1 MPKKCILILLDG
13 LGDRSFECLDHQ
25 TPLQA
30 AHTPVLNKIA
40 EMGANGLYHAGLLGQ
55 ALPSENAHFAMF
67 GYGPDDFPGRGALEA
82 LGADIPLQEDEV
94 AVLGH
99 LVSVHEENGGLI
111 YDVDR
116 PRVSAAERDAF
127 LNAVA
132 NYRSGN
138 IEVRFV
144 PTKDLFGIIVLKG
157 DVAPFVTDSNPMWE
171 GQPVSEIL
179 PWASHASDAKTCA
192 TAAALKDYLLW
203 VHHTLSNH
211 PLNVQRREQGTYAV
225 NGMVSQRAG
234 RMKQVQPIGE
244 RYGLRALSIS
254 SGIIYRGISQF
265 LGFHSRKVQDS
276 DDPAADIAERLNI
289 AREALPFYDFVHVH
303 SKVPDEAAHA
313 KNPQLKKDV
322 IEALDRG
329 IGKAIEPLIND
340 PKVILMITSDHSTPS
355 TSPLIHSGEPVPL
368 TIFGQ
373 GVRRDAVRRF
383 DEIQVAGGALGMVR
397 GGELMHLVLNHLDRS
412 KLVGIMDTPHDQPY
426 WPGRY
431 HPFQVK

>member
-1 MPKKCILILLDG
+1 VPKKCILILLDG

-30 AHTPVLNKIA
+30 AHTPVLNKIS

-132 NYRSGN
+132 SYRSGN

-192 TAAALKDYLLW
+192 TAEALKDYLLW

-211 PLNVQRREQGTYAV
+211 PLNVQRREQGNYAV

-276 DDPAADIAERLNI
+276 EDPAADIAERLNI
-289 AREALPFYDFVHVH
+289 AREALPFYDFIHVH
-303 SKVPDEAAHA
+303 SKVPDEAAHV

-329 IGKAIEPLIND
+329 IGKVIEPLIND
-340 PKVILMITSDHSTPS
+340 PKVVLMITSDHSTPS

-397 GGELMHLVLNHLDRS
+397 GSELMHLVLNHLDRA
-412 KLVGIMDTPHDQPY
+412 KLVGIMDTPEDQPY

-431 HPFQVK
+431 QPFRVS

>member
-1 MPKKCILILLDG
+1 MPKKCVLILLDG
-13 LGDRSFECLDHQ
+13 LGDRSFETLDHQ

-40 EMGANGLYHAGLLGQ
+40 EMGANGLYHAGFLGQ

-67 GYGPDDFPGRGALEA
+67 GYDSADFPGRGALEA
-82 LGADIPLQEDEV
+82 LGADISLEEDEV
-94 AVLGH
+94 AILGH

-116 PRVSAAERDAF
+116 PKVSAAERDAF

-132 NYRSGN
+132 EYRSGD
-138 IEVRFV
+138 ISVRFV

-157 DVAPFVTDSNPMWE
+157 EVAPFVTDSNPMWE
-171 GQPVSEIL
+171 GQPVSEIH
-179 PWASHASDAKTCA
+179 PWDCHASDPIACA

-203 VHHTLSNH
+203 VHKTLSDH
-211 PLNVQRREQGTYAV
+211 PLNVQRSQEGTYTV

-234 RMKQVQPIGE
+234 RMKNVQSIGE

-265 LGFHSRKVQDS
+265 LGFHSRKVTDS
-276 DDPAADIAERLNI
+276 NDPAVDIAERLNI
-289 AREALPFYDFVHVH
+289 AREALPFYDFIHVH
-303 SKVPDEAAHA
+303 TKVPDEAAHA
-313 KNPQLKKDV
+313 KDPQLKKEV

-329 IGKAIEPLIND
+329 IGKAIEPFIND
-340 PKVILMITSDHSTPS
+340 PKVVLFITSDHSTPS
-355 TSPLIHSGEPVPL
+355 SSPLIHSGEPVPL
-368 TIFGQ
+368 TIYGQ
-373 GVRRDAVRRF
+373 GVRRDIVRRY
-383 DEIQVAGGALGMVR
+383 DEIHVAGGALGTVR
-397 GGELMHLVLNHLDRS
+397 GQEMMYLILNHLDRI
-412 KLVGIMDTPHDQPY
+412 KLTGIMDTPHDQPY

-431 HPFQVK
+431 QPFQVK